1 MAKKFI
7 THDGHTVLGIEYVWC
22 CLKTGKELNNSQ
34 CKPVRIQASL
44 HTTEVYNDH
53 LFFLTETAC
62 QAYIDKKNQPIKFK
76 THDGVDMRVGDTYWI
91 VFENGKD
98 ENNKKD
104 IPESNIVTP
113 EFDIEKDFTLVY
125 DILRFSSEEKAQEY
139 LDSLNVS
146 KTVDQIGIDYTGKP
160 IYEGHEI
167 YCCYKDC
174 PVNTNHTVITVDICK
189 YSKLNSDFVYFVHR
203 EECEQYIQAAKDAVD
218 FEYLKH
224 VNVGYLNSLES
235 KSELEIAY
243 DKLTALCA
251 KYLNGSFEISVY
263 KKESFPVTKTC
274 YQLVISEE
282 CINDFYI
289 GPEID
294 DLEDA
299 IVLFHAYAI
308 SVCNNY

>member
-62 QAYIDKKNQPIKFK
+62 QAYIDKMNQPIKFK
-76 THDGVDMRVGDTYWI
+76 THDGVDMRVGDTYWV

-139 LDSLNVS
+139 LDSLNES
-146 KTVDQIGIDYTGKP
+146 KTVDQIGTDYTGKP

-167 YCCYKDC
+167 YCCWNLNNQ
-174 PVNTNHTVITVDICK
+174 PNITVQTNTIIATKKAISNTKDYC
-189 YSKLNSDFVYFVHR
+189 YFVHR
-203 EECEQYIQAAKDAVD
+203 EECEQYIQAAKALIDVD
-218 FEYLKH
+218 DEFLKH
-224 VNVGYLNSLES
+224 VNVKIEPAES

-251 KYLNGSFEISVY
+251 KYRPKDRVSVSIDVIQTYPSMVKKYKIQTASLGSFYISGT
-263 KKESFPVTKTC
+263 SDS
-274 YQLVISEE
+274 L
-282 CINDFYI
+282 
-289 GPEID
+289 D
-294 DLEDA
+294 DL
-299 IVLFHAYAI
+299 IVLFHARLI
-308 SVCNNY
+308 QKN